1 VLRAS
6 RKENVMALSTLRKEH
21 IMSRAGGPAT
31 RYTEGDSLS
40 KMQRSTYAVGGLG
53 KPNRLS
59 A

>member
-1 VLRAS
+1 
-6 RKENVMALSTLRKEH
+6 MALSTMRKEH

-31 RYTEGDSLS
+31 RYTEGDSLT
-40 KMQRSTYAVGGLG
+40 KMQRSTYATGGLG